1 MTSSRRSSRIA
12 SKIST
17 PANGDESIEIAE
29 LISLPPNS
37 QTQEPRS
44 TRRSRRQ
51 SRVEDDSFSLPQ
63 FNIEELNSSSIV
75 TPKKNGNKIP
85 AKVATKHSRKYISK
99 FLKPILRD
107 AISSKIGTEPAV
119 SSETIYQ

>member
-17 PANGDESIEIAE
+17 PANGDESVEIAE
-29 LISLPPNS
+29 LISLPNT

-63 FNIEELNSSSIV
+63 FKIEELNSSSIV
-75 TPKKNGNKIP
+75 TPKKNGNTIP